1 MKKILILACL
11 IIAFKGLYA
20 QTFTLSSADLGGQF
34 TNEFVAGNFG
44 CNGNNQSPELH
55 WTNAPAG
62 TKSFAVTMY
71 DPDAPTGSGF
81 WHWVIVNIPAATHQL
96 KRGAG
101 STQAQLAPAGSLQSS
116 NDTGAAGYQGP
127 CPPEGDASHRYIIT
141 IYALNTDRLG
151 TSTNST
157 AALTGFLLNKASI
170 AKASIIVYAK
180 H

>member
-1 MKKILILACL
+1 MKNILTILCFVFIFQRAS
-11 IIAFKGLYA
+11 A

-55 WTNAPAG
+55 WTNAPVG

-81 WHWVIVNIPAATHQL
+81 WHWVMVNIPATTSQL

-101 STQAQLAPAGSLQSS
+101 NIQEKLAPSGSLQSS

-127 CPPEGDASHRYIIT
+127 CPPEGDAPHRYIIT
-141 IYALNTDRLG
+141 IYALNTNQLG
-151 TSTNST
+151 TSANST
-157 AALTGFLLNKASI
+157 AALTGFLLNKAAI
-170 AKASIIVYAK
+170 AKASLIIYAK